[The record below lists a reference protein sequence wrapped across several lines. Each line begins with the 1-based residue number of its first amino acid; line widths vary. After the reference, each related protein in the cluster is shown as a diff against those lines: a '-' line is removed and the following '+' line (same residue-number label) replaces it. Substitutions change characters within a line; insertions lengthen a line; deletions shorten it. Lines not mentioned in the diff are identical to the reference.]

1 MRLAII
7 TIAAVLAG
15 AFAASCA
22 PAPTAGGANR
32 QCFMPDYVRSF
43 SDGPG
48 RDSIIIH
55 ASRRSA
61 FELTPIGYCQDFDWA
76 NQVVID
82 PLGGGSSVCVGD
94 QADLIVRPLGG
105 AAERCRIRVTRALT
119 EAELEAD

>member
-7 TIAAVLAG
+7 AAAVLTVA
-15 AFAASCA
+15 AASCA
-22 PAPTAGGANR
+22 PAPGAGGAAR

-43 SDGPG
+43 SDGPE
-48 RDSIIIH
+48 RESIIIH
-55 ASRRSA
+55 VSSNNA
-61 FELTPIGYCQDFDWA
+61 FELTPIGYCQDINWA

-94 QADLIVRPLGG
+94 QADLILRPLGG
-105 AAERCRIRVTRALT
+105 PVERCRIRVTRALT